1 MKRRKKS
8 VDTAAHDSSLLIPYE
23 KKRMAFGVLLI
34 VFSFLAALSIISYSS
49 YDSIY
54 ISDLKL
60 SSLLSLTDRN
70 SELSQSI
77 AKTKNWLGLTGA
89 VISNF
94 LINGTIGYFSII
106 IPLLLSFW
114 GLTIVRS
121 GDYRKTAFFTNLF
134 LIGGVLLAMLFSILA
149 KSVPFFLEKKEFYG
163 TIGLFLGE
171 LSVRILGSAGSIILI
186 FSLLLLTSFLLFDYN
201 LKSFIEVPIHL
212 FKGLLEKIKTKI
224 SSRGKIEKPITPSRA
239 KKNIVDENLNEISL
253 QPPITKINREP
264 LPITES
270 HPILKKMDKLAN
282 EDIEDEVLPLKSIS
296 LKNLKE
302 SKEKAIS
309 KIGDKKNDESVE
321 IECWDEEIEFIPP
334 TLDLLDPPRHHGSV
348 DDSELNSNAELLRG
362 KLALFDI
369 TIDDITVTPG
379 PVVTLYEIVPSPGV
393 KISKIVSLQDDIALA
408 LAAKGIRIIAPIP
421 GKSAIGVEIPNH
433 NPELVYCR
441 SIFGSNKFRESSSV
455 LPIAFGKTT
464 IGEIFID
471 DLSKMPHMLIAG
483 ATGSGKSVGINTIIT
498 SLLFKLHPSDI
509 KFVVIDP
516 KKIELSFYRDL
527 KYHFLA
533 TCPDVGEDIITNS
546 QNSVTVLKAVELE
559 MEQRYD
565 MLAKAGVRNIQDYNE
580 KYNSGKILD
589 SEEMK
594 FHKLPYIIVVIDEL
608 ADLMIT
614 AAREIEEPI
623 ARIAQLARAV
633 GIHLILATQRPSV
646 DVITGVIKANFNT
659 RIAYQVASKTDSR
672 TILDANGA
680 EKLLGNGDML
690 YLPSNSPKSQR
701 IQNAFVS
708 TSEVERI
715 VSHISKQKGFS
726 KPYQLPSVQEKKR
739 NDNAG
744 LLADRDELFE
754 EAARLVTRH
763 QQGSVS
769 LLQRRLKV
777 GYSRAARIMDELEE
791 AGIVGPFDG
800 SKARLVLI
808 DTDEELE
815 RILALLD

>member
-1 MKRRKKS
+1 MKRRRKT
-8 VDTAAHDSSLLIPYE
+8 VDTAVSDTSLLIPYE
-23 KKRMAFGVLLI
+23 KKRMAFGVLII
-34 VFSFLAALSIISYSS
+34 VFSFLIALSVISYSS
-49 YDSIY
+49 YDGIY

-60 SSLLSLTDRN
+60 SSLLTLTDKN

-89 VISNF
+89 IFSDF
-94 LINGTIGYFSII
+94 LINGIIGYFSII

-114 GLTIVRS
+114 GLTIVRN
-121 GDYRKTAFFTNLF
+121 GDYRKTAFYTNLF
-134 LIGGVLLAMLFSILA
+134 LIAGILLAMLFSILG
-149 KSVPFFLEKKEFYG
+149 KSIPFFLERKEFYG
-163 TIGLFLGE
+163 SIGLFMGD

-186 FSLLLLTSFLLFDYN
+186 FSLLVLTSFLLFDYN
-201 LKSFIEVPIHL
+201 LKSLIEAPIYWL
-212 FKGLLEKIKTKI
+212 REFLNRIKEKIKTKKNI
-224 SSRGKIEKPITPSRA
+224 DKSLSTPSR
-239 KKNIVDENLNEISL
+239 KLVLEDVSDETS
-253 QPPITKINREP
+253 QPITKINREKST
-264 LPITES
+264 IFES
-270 HPILKKMDKLAN
+270 HPILKKIDKLVE
-282 EDIEDEVLPLKSIS
+282 EDTLDETPSNKSIS
-296 LKNLKE
+296 FKNLKE
-302 SKEKAIS
+302 NRLKDSEKTTGHSI
-309 KIGDKKNDESVE
+309 DTREEVES
-321 IECWDEEIEFIPP
+321 WDEELEFIPP
-334 TLDLLDPPRHHGSV
+334 TLDLLDPPRQHGSV
-348 DDSELNSNAELLRG
+348 DDSELNANADLLRS

-393 KISKIVSLQDDIALA
+393 KISRIVSLQDDIALA

-421 GKSAIGVEIPNH
+421 GKSAIGVEIPNT
-433 NPELVYCR
+433 NPEVVYCR
-441 SIFGSNKFRESSSV
+441 NIFGSNKFRETQFH
-455 LPIAFGKTT
+455 LPLAFGKTT

-471 DLSKMPHMLIAG
+471 DLSKMPHLLIAG

-498 SLLFKLHPSDI
+498 SLLFKLHPSEI
-509 KFVVIDP
+509 KFVIIDP

-533 TCPDVGEDIITNS
+533 ACPDIEEDIITNS
-546 QNSVTVLKAVELE
+546 QNAVTVLKAVELE
-559 MEQRYD
+559 MERRYD
-565 MLAKAGVRNIQDYNE
+565 MLVKAGVRNIQDYNE
-580 KYNSGKILD
+580 KFSAGKIKD
-589 SEEMK
+589 SDGMK
-594 FHKLPYIIVVIDEL
+594 IYKLPYIIVVIDEL

-646 DVITGVIKANFNT
+646 DVITGVIKANFNA

-690 YLPSNSPKSQR
+690 YLPSNSPKAQR

-715 VSHISKQKGFS
+715 VTHISKQRGYS
-726 KPYQLPSVQEKKR
+726 KPYLLPSVQEKKR
-739 NDNAG
+739 NDNTG
-744 LLADRDELFE
+744 LLADRDELFK
-754 EAARLVTRH
+754 EAARLVMRH

-769 LLQRRLKV
+769 LLQRRLKI

-808 DTDEELE
+808 DSEEELD
-815 RILALLD
+815 RILSSLD

>member
-1 MKRRKKS
+1 MKRRKKT
-8 VDTAAHDSSLLIPYE
+8 VDAAASDSSLLIPYE
-23 KKRMAFGVLLI
+23 KKRMAFGVLMI
-34 VFSFLAALSIISYSS
+34 VFSFLIALSIISYSS
-49 YDSIY
+49 YDGIY
-54 ISDLKL
+54 FSDLKPG
-60 SSLLSLTDRN
+60 SLLTLADRN

-77 AKTKNWLGLTGA
+77 AKTNNWLGLTGA
-89 VISNF
+89 IISNF
-94 LINGTIGYFSII
+94 LINGTIGYFSIL

-114 GLTIVRS
+114 GLTIVRN
-121 GDYRKTAFFTNLF
+121 GDYRKTAFYTNLF
-134 LIGGVLLAMLFSILA
+134 LVGGILLAMLFSILG
-149 KSVPFFLEKKEFYG
+149 KSVPFFFERKEFYG

-186 FSLLLLTSFLLFDYN
+186 FSLLMLTSFLLFDYN
-201 LKSFIEVPIHL
+201 IKSLIDAPIRWLKEFFNKI
-212 FKGLLEKIKTKI
+212 KEKINA
-224 SSRGKIEKPITPSRA
+224 RRNVNKPLLTPRVKKITPEA
-239 KKNIVDENLNEISL
+239 KPAEILSS
-253 QPPITKINREP
+253 PITKINREET
-264 LPITES
+264 PINDS
-270 HPILKKMDKLAN
+270 HPIFEK
-282 EDIEDEVLPLKSIS
+282 IERLVEENDFEEAPPLKSIS

-302 SKEKAIS
+302 SKEKSAELAGNQSI
-309 KIGDKKNDESVE
+309 NASVE
-321 IECWDEEIEFIPP
+321 IEPWDEEIEFIPP
-334 TLDLLDPPRHHGSV
+334 TLDLLDPPRQHGSV

-379 PVVTLYEIVPSPGV
+379 PVVTLFEIVPSPGV

-441 SIFGSNKFRESSSV
+441 SIFGSNKFRENQSN

-471 DLSKMPHMLIAG
+471 DLSKMPHLLIAG
-483 ATGSGKSVGINTIIT
+483 ATGSGKSVGINTIII

-509 KFVVIDP
+509 KFVIIDP

-533 TCPDVGEDIITNS
+533 TCPDIGEDIITNS

-565 MLAKAGVRNIQDYNE
+565 MLAKAGVRNIQDFNE
-580 KYNSGKILD
+580 KLSSGKIID
-589 SEEMK
+589 SDEMK
-594 FHKLPYIIVVIDEL
+594 YHKLPYIIVVIDEL

-614 AAREIEEPI
+614 AAREVEEPI

-646 DVITGVIKANFNT
+646 DVITGVIKANFNA
-659 RIAYQVASKTDSR
+659 RIAYQVASKIDSR

-715 VSHISKQKGFS
+715 VAHISKQKGFS
-726 KPYQLPSVQEKKR
+726 KPYPLPSVQEKKR
-739 NDNAG
+739 IDNAG

-754 EAARLVTRH
+754 EAAKLVIRH

-791 AGIVGPFDG
+791 GGIVGPFDG

-808 DTDEELE
+808 DTDEELD